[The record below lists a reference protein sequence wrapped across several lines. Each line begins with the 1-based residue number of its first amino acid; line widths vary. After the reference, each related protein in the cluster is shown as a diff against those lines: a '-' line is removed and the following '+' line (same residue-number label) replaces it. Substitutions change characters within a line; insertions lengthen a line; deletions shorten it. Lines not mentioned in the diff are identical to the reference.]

1 MHINIRFRTDILLY
15 LSKMKRFQKVHTILY
30 VTDQAASREFYSRIL
45 GMEPVLDVPGMTEFK
60 FSDCFT
66 LGLMP
71 HSSINKIL
79 QGKTEDPTS
88 GTGIT
93 RCELYLYVDDTEAEY
108 QNAVALN
115 AKVLSAPADRD
126 WGDRAFYLADP
137 DGHIVAFAKQLKN

>member
-1 MHINIRFRTDILLY
+1 
-15 LSKMKRFQKVHTILY
+15 MKRFQKVHTILY
-30 VTDQAASREFYSRIL
+30 VIDQAASREFYSRIL

-79 QGKTEDPTS
+79 QGKTEDPAS
-88 GTGIT
+88 GSGIP